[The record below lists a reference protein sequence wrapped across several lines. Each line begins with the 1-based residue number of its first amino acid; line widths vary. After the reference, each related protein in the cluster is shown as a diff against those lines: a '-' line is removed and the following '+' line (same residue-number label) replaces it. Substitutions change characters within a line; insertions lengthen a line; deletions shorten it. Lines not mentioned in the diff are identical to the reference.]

1 MKTTG
6 FNGYVFNFSVDSDV
20 IPVDDILDTHNS

>member
-1 MKTTG
+1 MKRAG
-6 FNGYVFNFSVDSDV
+6 FNGYVFNFSFDYDV